1 MLKLILAAALG
12 AALCVG
18 LVPASLAAESASIQ
32 SFLNEAGGGGMI
44 ANSQTNPDDETWS
57 WEVCSVDVETCTP
70 FAQGRIVHTP
80 GAPTPSVFKA
90 TSSHGATAL
99 SPRWNGRAS
108 AVLPPTA
115 SGTVQAG
122 EIVLP
127 LPGRWRGGWKGDYD
141 WTQLAA
147 CKGPEDEGCTTLT
160 DMHYIDGCRNG
171 ATVIDPKFTGMY
183 LRVAD
188 QRVSAGTGILDYG
201 RETPYG
207 PYIWPESPTVSVA
220 ILGRI
225 APAKGSAATGCGP
238 PLVEASISRRGAGT
252 VRCEATCRATLV
264 ARQGKRQA
272 HTSRKVASGR
282 RDAAAAS
289 LRLRP
294 TQLEGFK
301 PGAIQL
307 LLKVDGW
314 RVASRTLNREVP

>member
-1 MLKLILAAALG
+1 LLKLALAAALG
-12 AALCVG
+12 AALCAG

-32 SFLNEAGGGGMI
+32 SFLNKAGGGGMI

-57 WEVCSVDVETCTP
+57 WEACSVDLVTCKP
-70 FAQGRIVHTP
+70 FAQGRIVHTA
-80 GAPTPSVFKA
+80 GTPTPSVFKA
-90 TSSHGATAL
+90 ISSYGATTL

-108 AVLPPTA
+108 AVSPPTV
-115 SGTVQAG
+115 SGTVRAG

-127 LPGRWRGGWKGDYD
+127 LPGRWRGGWDGDYD

-147 CKGPEDEGCTTLT
+147 CRGPEDEGCTTLT

-188 QRVSAGTGILDYG
+188 QRVAATSGILDYG

-220 ILGRI
+220 MVGRI
-225 APAKGSAATGCGP
+225 APAKGPAATECGP
-238 PLVEASISRRGAGT
+238 PLVEASISRRGVAT
-252 VRCEATCRATLV
+252 VRCEETCRATLV

-272 HTSRKVASGR
+272 RASRKVAFR
-282 RDAAAAS
+282 KRDATAPS
-289 LRLRP
+289 LRLRS
-294 TQLEGFK
+294 TQLREFK
-301 PGAIQL
+301 SGAIHY